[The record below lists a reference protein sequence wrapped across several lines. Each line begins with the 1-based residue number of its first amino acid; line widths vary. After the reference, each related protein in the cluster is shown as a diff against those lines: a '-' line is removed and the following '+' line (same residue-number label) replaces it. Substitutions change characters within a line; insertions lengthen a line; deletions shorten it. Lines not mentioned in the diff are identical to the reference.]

1 MQRNT
6 GKYREIQGNTE
17 KYTEIEGNIEN
28 YREIEEFTGRRN
40 RFSSELQ
47 LSFETKF
54 KPSQIKGSGIVKE
67 NLATLYNRRSDI
79 IFPKHSSST
88 M

>member
-6 GKYREIQGNTE
+6 GKYREIQGNAE
-17 KYTEIEGNIEN
+17 KYTEIEGNMEN

-54 KPSQIKGSGIVKE
+54 KPSQIKGSGII
-67 NLATLYNRRSDI
+67 S
-79 IFPKHSSST
+79 
-88 M
+88 